1 MLSDEVLEKYLK
13 AGKIAS
19 YIKKRVKS
27 IVKPGVSYVDIAYF
41 VEKTIRERGG
51 IPAFPC
57 NISIA
62 SEAAHYTPLYNDCRV
77 VPDNGILKVDFG
89 VCIDGYLSDTA
100 VSIDLS
106 GEHEDLIKAA
116 EEALDKAIEIV
127 KPGVKVSEIGEV
139 IEKTIKSYGANP
151 IRNLTGHNLERYRL
165 HAGLSIPN
173 TKVFGGGRIR
183 DGMAIAIEPFA
194 TKGIGYVID
203 SKTITIYS
211 ISKPL
216 SKVQKLG
223 VKEAEELYKTIY
235 NERKELPFTERW
247 YTKYMSIDKI
257 RRTIELMYKKKIIVG
272 YPVLIEASGGQVAQA
287 EDSII
292 VNKGEIIVYTRE

>member
-1 MLSDEVLEKYLK
+1 MLSDDVIEKYMK
-13 AGKIAS
+13 AGRIAS
-19 YIKKRVKS
+19 CIKKRLRG
-27 IVKPGVSYVDIAYF
+27 IVKPGVKYVEIADF
-41 VEKTIRERGG
+41 VEKTIIEMGG

-57 NISIA
+57 NISLA
-62 SEAAHYTPLYNDCRV
+62 SEAAHYTPFHGDHKT
-77 VPDNGILKVDFG
+77 VPDYGVLKIDFG

-116 EEALDKAIEIV
+116 EEALDKAIEVI
-127 KPGVKVSEIGEV
+127 KPGIKVSEIGEV

-173 TKVFGGGRIR
+173 TRVWGGGRIR
-183 DGMAIAIEPFA
+183 EGMAVAIEPFA
-194 TKGIGYVID
+194 TKGIGYVVD

-216 SKVQKLG
+216 TKVHKLG
-223 VKEAEELYKTIY
+223 VKEAEELYKIIY

-247 YTKYMSIDKI
+247 YTRYMSIDKI
-257 RRTIELMYKKKIIVG
+257 RSTIEKMYKKKILTG
-272 YPVLIEASGGQVAQA
+272 YPVLVEASGGQVAQA

-292 VNKGEIIVYTRE
+292 VLRGEIIVYTR